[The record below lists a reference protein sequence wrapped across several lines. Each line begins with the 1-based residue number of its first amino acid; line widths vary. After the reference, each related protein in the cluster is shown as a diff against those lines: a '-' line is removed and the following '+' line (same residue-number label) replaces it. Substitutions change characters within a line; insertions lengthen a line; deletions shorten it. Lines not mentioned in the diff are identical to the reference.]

1 MVTPQIDQVP
11 TLLQPVLEQ
20 NWQRFAEKLNELE
33 SVPVELGEELHRVAT
48 GSDFVSEQLGRSP
61 TMLAD
66 LLGSGDLQQSYPES
80 YYADAL
86 AERLAEVEDENALHR
101 VLRQFRN
108 REQVRIIW
116 RDLTRRADM
125 RETTRDLSLMAG
137 ACIDAA
143 LNWLYDSACERWGV
157 PYAIGAD
164 GNKEQQRLVVL
175 GMGKLGAFE
184 LNLSSD
190 IDLIFAFPENG
201 QTDGEKK
208 CLENQEF
215 FIRLGKKLIQ
225 ALDNLTVDGFVFRV
239 DMRLRPFGSASPL
252 AASFDAM
259 EIYYQEQGRDW
270 ERYAMIKARVV
281 AGDKEAGDRLMERLR
296 PFVYRK
302 YIDFSAFESLRDMKE
317 MINREVRR
325 KGREQNVKL
334 GSGGIREVEFI
345 AQAFQ
350 LIRGGRD
357 SRLQQRELCNILP
370 LLPDS
375 VGMPQAAVDDLV
387 EAYTFLRNAEHA
399 IQAVADRQTQELPRD
414 DNEQARI
421 AYSMGFDNWELFSEQ
436 LEQHRE
442 AVRKHFA
449 DVIAPAEEEEVSE
462 AECAAAEWLDLWDGG
477 FEDEQATA
485 FLTEQGFDDAPLA
498 WKHLADIR
506 QSRTVQM
513 LQQIGLERLKAVL
526 PTLLTEVAATDNA
539 TETLIRVLKLVQAVL
554 RRSAYLVLLAE
565 NPIALKQLVKLCSA
579 SGWFSEQ
586 LAKQPI
592 LLDELIDQ
600 RTLYTPP
607 DKEQIRNELRQQLLR
622 IPEED
627 TEQLMEALRYFKN
640 AVTLRVAASEITGA
654 LPLMKVSDYLTWTAE
669 AVLDEVLEIAWRN
682 LAEKHG
688 VPQLSQGVPVERN
701 FIVVGYGK
709 VGGIELSYGSDL
721 DLVFVHNVDP
731 NQFTDGNKQIANSV
745 FFTRLGQRIIHILN
759 TFTPSGQLYEVD
771 MRLRPSGNSG
781 LLVSSLK
788 AFTEYQQKEAWTWEH
803 QALVRARVVAG
814 DATLK
819 SEFEAVR
826 AEILSAERDLTTL
839 KTEVVEMRQ
848 KMRDHLGSKNTENTE
863 NPVFHLKQDRGGIVD
878 IEFMTQ
884 YNVLA
889 YAHQYPELTEFT
901 DNIRIFEGMEQVGLM
916 DADEAERLREAYKTY
931 RSVGHRLTL
940 KDQSN
945 VIGNDEMRDLREFV
959 ARVWDRMLGGED

>member
-1 MVTPQIDQVP
+1 MYTALTDTVTDSLHP
-11 TLLQPVLEQ
+11 LLEQ
-20 NWQRFAEKLNELE
+20 NWQRFEEKLNAVEGVSPELLTE
-33 SVPVELGEELHRVAT
+33 LTRVSV
-48 GSDFVSEQLGRSP
+48 GSDFVSEQLSRSP
-61 TMLAD
+61 VLLQD
-66 LLGSGDLQQSYPES
+66 LLTSGDLHRSYEPD
-80 YYADAL
+80 YYATALTQRLSGIDA
-86 AERLAEVEDENALHR
+86 ENDLHR
-101 VLRQFRN
+101 ELRLFRN

-125 RETTRDLSLMAG
+125 RETTRDLSLMAD
-137 ACIDAA
+137 ACIDGA
-143 LNWLYDSACERWGV
+143 LNWLYDSACERWGT
-157 PYAIGAD
+157 PYGIGES
-164 GNKEQQRLVVL
+164 GEKEQQRLVVM
-175 GMGKLGAFE
+175 GMGKLGANE

-190 IDLIFAFPENG
+190 IDLIFSFPENG

-208 CLENQEF
+208 CLENQDF
-215 FIRLGKKLIQ
+215 FIRVGKKLIQ
-225 ALDNLTVDGFVFRV
+225 ALDNMTVDGFVFRV

-259 EIYYQEQGRDW
+259 EMYYQEQGRDW
-270 ERYAMIKARVV
+270 ERYAMIKARIV
-281 AGDKEAGDRLMERLR
+281 AGDKQAGAQLIQRLR

-302 YIDFSAFESLRDMKE
+302 YIDFSAFESLREMKE

-375 VGMPQAAVDDLV
+375 VGMPQEAVDDLLN
-387 EAYTFLRNAEHA
+387 AYEFLRNAEHA
-399 IQAVADRQTQELPRD
+399 IQAVADRQTQELPMD
-414 DNEQARI
+414 DKEQLRL
-421 AYSMGFDNWELFSEQ
+421 AYSMGFEQWDAFYDQ
-436 LEQHRE
+436 LEAHR
-442 AVRKHFA
+442 ANVRRHFA
-449 DVIAPAEEEEVSE
+449 DVIAPAEEQEEGQTE
-462 AECAAAEWLDLWDGG
+462 NAAEEWLELWDGALN
-477 FEDEQATA
+477 Q
-485 FLTEQGFDDAPLA
+485 EQGIIFLAEKGYDDAEAAYKQLVD
-498 WKHLADIR
+498 LYR
-506 QSRTVQM
+506 SRTVQM
-513 LQQIGLERLKAVL
+513 LQQIGMERLRAVL
-526 PTLLTEVAATDNA
+526 PTLLAEVSRTDNA
-539 TETLIRVLKLVQAVL
+539 TETLSRVLTLVSAVL

-565 NPIALKQLVKLCSA
+565 NPGALKQLVRLCSA
-579 SGWFSEQ
+579 SEWFSEK

-607 DKEQIRNELRQQLLR
+607 DKGQISNELRQQLLR

-669 AVLDEVLEIAWRN
+669 AVLNVVLEIAWRN
-682 LAEKHG
+682 LSEKHG
-688 VPQLSQGVPVERN
+688 VPMKSPGVPCDPN

-721 DLVFVHNVDP
+721 DLVFVHNADP
-731 NQFTDGNKQIANSV
+731 NLFTDGDKQIANSV

-788 AFTEYQQKEAWTWEH
+788 AFTEYQKKEAWTWEH

-814 DATLK
+814 DPTLQR
-819 SEFEAVR
+819 EFEAVR
-826 AEILSAERDLTTL
+826 AEILESQRESGAL

-848 KMRDHLGSKNTENTE
+848 KMRDHLGSKNTQNTE
-863 NPVFHLKQDRGGIVD
+863 KPVFHLKQDRGGIVD

-884 YNVLA
+884 FNVLA
-889 YAHQYPELTEFT
+889 YAHEHPSLTEFT
-901 DNIRIFEGMEQVGLM
+901 DNIRILEGVEACGLM
-916 DADEAERLREAYKTY
+916 SADEAESLREAYISF
-931 RSVGHRLTL
+931 RSVGHSLTL
-940 KDQSN
+940 QGRSSEIAD
-945 VIGNDEMRDLREFV
+945 DELRESRDLV
-959 ARVWDRMLGGED
+959 ATSWDKMMLGA